1 MESVRVRLE
10 DFEKTGFIKEGMI
23 ELGLIWVTE
32 MGRVPVEPIRQ
43 QIEDMRKQKVRRWV
57 YSAYFQVELT
67 SMCPGAGVKSTTR
80 PALEH

>member
-32 MGRVPVEPIRQ
+32 MGRVPIKPIASR
-43 QIEDMRKQKVRRWV
+43 
-57 YSAYFQVELT
+57 
-67 SMCPGAGVKSTTR
+67 
-80 PALEH
+80 